1 MQHDDA
7 CPHPAQ
13 HPSGG
18 SKGPRPSVGPWF
30 GRRARGRELSDQL
43 AAFRPAAIH
52 TSPERKA
59 RETAAIIAARLGT
72 SILQDEALEEHRRS
86 NMGFLPQPEF
96 EDGICRMVRSPTEL
110 VLGEESADAVFVRF
124 QDALDRARR
133 ASANSALFVV
143 SHGTAISIYIG
154 RVLGVDAWAFWRSL
168 TTPMAMIIS
177 DGVMHVLALASAR
190 TR

>member
-1 MQHDDA
+1 MTTLVLIRHSTPVVDSKV
-7 CPHPAQ
+7 PA
-13 HPSGG
+13 SAWGLG
-18 SKGPRPSVGPWF
+18 LDGE
-30 GRRARGRELSDQL
+30 RAAHELSDQL

-72 SILQDEALEEHRRS
+72 SIIQDEALEEHRRS
-86 NMGFLPQPEF
+86 SVGFLPQPEF
-96 EDGICRMVRSPTEL
+96 EDGICRMLRSPGEL
-110 VLGEESADAVFVRF
+110 VLGEEPADAVFVRF
-124 QDALDRARR
+124 QDALGRARR
-133 ASANSALFVV
+133 ASANSDLIVV

-177 DGVMHVLALASAR
+177 DGAMRVLALASAR